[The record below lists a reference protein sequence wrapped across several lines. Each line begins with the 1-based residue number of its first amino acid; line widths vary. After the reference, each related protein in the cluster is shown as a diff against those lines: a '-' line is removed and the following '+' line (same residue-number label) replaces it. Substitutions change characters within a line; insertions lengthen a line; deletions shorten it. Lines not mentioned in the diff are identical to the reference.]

1 MQNEAF
7 IKNTSL
13 SIAFNRA
20 TAKYWKK
27 VTKEKKL
34 EKK

>member
-1 MQNEAF
+1 MQNAAF

-27 VTKEKKL
+27 VTKEKN
-34 EKK
+34 